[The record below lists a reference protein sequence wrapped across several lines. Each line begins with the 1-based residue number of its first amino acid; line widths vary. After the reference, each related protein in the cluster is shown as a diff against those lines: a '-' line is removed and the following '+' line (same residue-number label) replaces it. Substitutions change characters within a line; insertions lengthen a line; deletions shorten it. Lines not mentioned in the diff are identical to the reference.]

1 MTGTLQA
8 IAIAGVLLAGS
19 IAVMSLHRAS
29 GGALALG
36 HVHRARRPHRLE
48 VTRAAGVVDRSLR
61 RMVESAG
68 MVEVSAESGNPTAG
82 GAAPA
87 GAAAGVPAAPGA

>member
-8 IAIAGVLLAGS
+8 VAIAGLVLAGS

-36 HVHRARRPHRLE
+36 MFTVLAARTAWE